1 MLSRSHMAL
10 AIPLCALLAGVGCSQ
25 RAARNAP
32 AAIVAAQPGPVETT
46 SGSLRALRREY
57 DQLNVSAGRLAP
69 AAERLRGR
77 PVGIASYSGDGNGYA
92 RGLRRVRWKTGE
104 TVRYGISMYLPVGF
118 RDRVQGQV
126 DLMRWDNWPD
136 RGGDADW
143 GGVSIW
149 GGDHRARLLRFS
161 RRADEDVLVGP
172 FTLPEGRWFRLTVVQ
187 RLGAARGA
195 SEVFLDGRKI
205 GRSVAPNTYG
215 RRIVR
220 VRYGL
225 VAVDPSRQRRPLR
238 LAFAAPS
245 GR

>member
-1 MLSRSHMAL
+1 MLSRSHMAF
-10 AIPLCALLAGVGCSQ
+10 AVPLCALLAGVGCAQ
-25 RAARNAP
+25 GGARDAP
-32 AAIVAAQPGPVETT
+32 AAAVAAQPEPVEAT
-46 SGSLRALRREY
+46 SGSLHPLRAEY
-57 DQLNVSAGRLAP
+57 DQLNVSDGRLAP
-69 AAERLRGR
+69 ARDRLKGR

-92 RGLRRVRWKTGE
+92 RGLRRVRWDTGE

-126 DLMRWDNWPD
+126 DLMRWDNWPE

-149 GGDHRARLLRFS
+149 GGDHRARLLRFNNS
-161 RRADEDVLVGP
+161 SEEDVLIGP

-187 RLGAARGA
+187 RLGATRGA

-205 GRSVAPNTYG
+205 GRSVAPTTYG

-225 VAVDPSRQRRPLR
+225 VAVDSSAQRKPLH
-238 LAFAAPS
+238 LAFSAPS